1 MLHIQHLDI
10 LQIISASSQIQ
21 FRLHLL
27 TFTGTVHSENDSH
40 PLCIKICGKVN
51 IVYFHIGAG
60 S

>member
-1 MLHIQHLDI
+1 MLHIQPLDI

-27 TFTGTVHSENDSH
+27 TFTGTLHSENDSH

-51 IVYFHIGAG
+51 IV
-60 S
+60 